1 MTEHINAQELQR
13 AIIFSEL
20 SDHDAGLASQG
31 IQRVHLQAGD
41 TLFHQGDPGD
51 SLYFVISGILHVSLY
66 VPEAED
72 RIINKL
78 GPNSILG
85 EMSLLLDQPRSATV
99 TAETDAELWRV
110 GRDKFQESISWN
122 ERWANQFLF
131 YMAQVLARR
140 LLGMNDELVDLL
152 AKAQR
157 DGKVAKYYLAQLQ
170 QILGADTSG
179 T

>member
-13 AIIFSEL
+13 AVIFSEL
-20 SDHDAGLASQG
+20 SDHDADLASQG

-51 SLYFVISGILHVSLY
+51 SLFFVISGQLQVTLF

-72 RIINKL
+72 RVINIL

-85 EMSLLLDQPRSATV
+85 EMSLLLDSPRSATV
-99 TAETDAELWRV
+99 VAQTDAELWRV
-110 GRDKFQESISWN
+110 ARDKFHESISWN

-152 AKAQR
+152 SKAQR

-170 QILGADTSG
+170 RLLATDN
-179 T
+179 